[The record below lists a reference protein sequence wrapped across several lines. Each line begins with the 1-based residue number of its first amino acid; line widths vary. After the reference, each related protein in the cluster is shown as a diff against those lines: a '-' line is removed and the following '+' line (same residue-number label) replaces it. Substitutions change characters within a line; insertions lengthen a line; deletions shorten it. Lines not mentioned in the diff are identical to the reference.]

1 MKHILVIDDNTAS
14 LALVRENLKEYY
26 KVTLVTDGKQALRFL
41 EKKRPDLILLD
52 YQMPLYN
59 GVALLS
65 MIRQNE
71 RAKDVPVIILSGS
84 LNPEA
89 LVEFYAYNPTACLAK
104 TVGKDVLLEKIKQAL
119 MSEEG

>member
-52 YQMPLYN
+52 VYMPGMN
-59 GVALLS
+59 GMDVLKK
-65 MIRQNE
+65 MNE
-71 RAKDVPVIILSGS
+71 LEDFHIPVIMLTSMADEELQDECRELGTIGFLPKPFDPEMMLEVIQGIL
-84 LNPEA
+84 
-89 LVEFYAYNPTACLAK
+89 
-104 TVGKDVLLEKIKQAL
+104 
-119 MSEEG
+119 EEG